1 MGIIETIFGIDN
13 GKKIYRKEF
22 EQAIGS
28 LPNISYEEQEYLKG
42 VFSDVLEDG
51 ITGVELKRKIT
62 MLEHNSNDLLNQ
74 QEVES
79 VKRKLLGEL
88 EDNK

>member
-1 MGIIETIFGIDN
+1 MGIIEIIFGIDN
-13 GKKIYRKEF
+13 EKKIYRKEF
-22 EQAIGS
+22 EQALRS
-28 LPNISYEEQEYLKG
+28 LPTISHEEQEYLKG
-42 VFSDVLEDG
+42 VFSDVLKDG
-51 ITGVELKRKIT
+51 ITGVELKRKII
-62 MLEHNSNDLLNQ
+62 MLEHSPNDLLNQ